1 MTKAIK
7 IANRI
12 KKITKL
18 DVFENTRKIETVEV
32 RSLLAWVLYKYEKM
46 KLQQIAEFFESQG
59 KTSSH
64 SSVLHAVNTFETN
77 VQYNTKIGKWL
88 PELTKSNKDKNVV
101 ENCQKHQYTIEDA
114 KKENVYK
121 KVLDLLPDAELVDVE
136 LKDEE

>member
-18 DVFENTRKIETVEV
+18 DVFENTRKIEIVEV
-32 RSLLAWVLYKYEKM
+32 RSLLAFILYKYEKM
-46 KLQQIAEFFESQG
+46 KLQQIAEFFQSQG

-77 VQYNTKIGKWL
+77 VQYNRKIGEWHTY
-88 PELTKSNKDKNVV
+88 LTKTSKDLNYDSKREFVKFKANHLNNENINKIVNIID
-101 ENCQKHQYTIEDA
+101 ELE
-114 KKENVYK
+114 KKQ
-121 KVLDLLPDAELVDVE
+121 LVNHNE
-136 LKDEE
+136 R

>member
-18 DVFENTRKIETVEV
+18 DVFENTRKIEVVEV

-64 SSVLHAVNTFETN
+64 SSVLHAVNTFETI

-88 PELTKSNKDKNVV
+88 TELTKSNKGVNNKSKREFVKLKANHLNNKNIDKIINIIDQL
-101 ENCQKHQYTIEDA
+101 EQK
-114 KKENVYK
+114 
-121 KVLDLLPDAELVDVE
+121 ELEV
-136 LKDEE
+136 

>member
-18 DVFENTRKIETVEV
+18 DVFENTRKIEIVEV
-32 RSLLAWVLYKYEKM
+32 RSLLAFILYKYEKM
-46 KLQQIAEFFESQG
+46 KLQEIAEFFQSQG

-77 VQYNTKIGKWL
+77 VQYNRKIGDWL
-88 PELTKSNKDKNVV
+88 TYLTKSSKDLNYDSKREFVKFKANHLNNEDINKIVKIID
-101 ENCQKHQYTIEDA
+101 EIEQKEIQA
-114 KKENVYK
+114 N
-121 KVLDLLPDAELVDVE
+121 
-136 LKDEE
+136 

>member
-1 MTKAIK
+1 MNKAIK

-12 KKITKL
+12 NKITKL
-18 DVFENTRKIETVEV
+18 DVFENTRKIEIVEV

-77 VQYNTKIGKWL
+77 VQYNRKIGEWL
-88 PELTKSNKDKNVV
+88 TYLTKTSKDPNYDSKREFVKFKVNHLNNENINKIVNIIDDL
-101 ENCQKHQYTIEDA
+101 E
-114 KKENVYK
+114 KKE
-121 KVLDLLPDAELVDVE
+121 LVNHNE
-136 LKDEE
+136 R

>member
-1 MTKAIK
+1 MNKAIK

-18 DVFENTRKIETVEV
+18 DVFENTRKIEIVEV

-46 KLQQIAEFFESQG
+46 KLQQIAEFFQSQG

-77 VQYNTKIGKWL
+77 VQYNRKIGQL
-88 PELTKSNKDKNVV
+88 YYSCFLILFN
-101 ENCQKHQYTIEDA
+101 
-114 KKENVYK
+114 
-121 KVLDLLPDAELVDVE
+121 
-136 LKDEE
+136 

>member
-18 DVFENTRKIETVEV
+18 DVFENTRKIEVVEV

-88 PELTKSNKDKNVV
+88 TQLTKTNKGVNNKSKREFVRLKANHLNNENIDKIVKIID
-101 ENCQKHQYTIEDA
+101 EIEQKEIQA
-114 KKENVYK
+114 N
-121 KVLDLLPDAELVDVE
+121 
-136 LKDEE
+136 